1 MNKKYFKDSIFLLVV
16 FPPYILAAFLLG
28 VYFLFSCCKI
38 IVESEPFMYSID
50 DIKAL
55 IYCVPSGIFLFVA
68 SLWMLFSYMGDRLDI
83 LCVTP
88 RYVRW
93 RCLLRRTRILNFS
106 DCIEIGVE
114 TFYNE
119 LKHRPIY
126 RGDENA
132 MIYFTTEPLPEKYK
146 GHINHAR
153 CNAQLIKF
161 PYSDKLTEALL
172 EVLPPERKAN
182 LDSFYHRMK
191 NFDYQV
197 EQARKQRKRRKKK

>member
-1 MNKKYFKDSIFLLVV
+1 MPV
-16 FPPYILAAFLLG
+16 
-28 VYFLFSCCKI
+28 
-38 IVESEPFMYSID
+38 
-50 DIKAL
+50 
-55 IYCVPSGIFLFVA
+55 
-68 SLWMLFSYMGDRLDI
+68 
-83 LCVTP
+83 
-88 RYVRW
+88 
-93 RCLLRRTRILNFS
+93 RRTRILNFS

-114 TFYNE
+114 TFDNE
-119 LKHRPIY
+119 LKHRPVY

-172 EVLPPERKAN
+172 EVLPPEHKAN

-197 EQARKQRKRRKKK
+197 EQARKQRKRRKKR

>member
-38 IVESEPFMYSID
+38 IVESEPFMYSSD

-88 RYVRW
+88 RYVR
-93 RCLLRRTRILNFS
+93 
-106 DCIEIGVE
+106 
-114 TFYNE
+114 
-119 LKHRPIY
+119 
-126 RGDENA
+126 
-132 MIYFTTEPLPEKYK
+132 
-146 GHINHAR
+146 
-153 CNAQLIKF
+153 
-161 PYSDKLTEALL
+161 
-172 EVLPPERKAN
+172 
-182 LDSFYHRMK
+182 
-191 NFDYQV
+191 
-197 EQARKQRKRRKKK
+197 